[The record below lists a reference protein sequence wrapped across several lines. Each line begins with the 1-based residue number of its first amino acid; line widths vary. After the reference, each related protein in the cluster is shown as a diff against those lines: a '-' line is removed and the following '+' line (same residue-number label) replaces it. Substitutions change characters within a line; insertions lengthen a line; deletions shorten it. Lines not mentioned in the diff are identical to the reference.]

1 MKTQKRLN
9 VILVVLIIVLVSII
23 SFVGIFYQSRNEMVS
38 RIPEYKSG
46 TNIKGHRIVTLEV
59 SEDGKTSGEESTE
72 NKTTENEVAE
82 NETSNNAE
90 SKNAEN
96 NTDNYKKSA
105 EIIKKRLKNLK
116 VEDYSV
122 SLDENTGKIEI
133 DLPEN
138 DQTDIILSDITQK
151 GNFQIADSSTNEVLL
166 SNNDVKSV
174 DVGKQ
179 VNGSYSV
186 VYMNIK
192 FNMQGAKKFKNVT
205 VKYQNNV
212 SENTIV
218 AENTTEENTTTT
230 ENSTE
235 KNSTSEE
242 NIAKNTTSDESSDSS
257 NKNRQVVLKIDDT
270 TMMTTSFTE
279 VIDNGTL
286 SLTIGSSKDND
297 EIQTYVYGGD
307 NLAAIIENE
316 AMPLQY
322 EIKGNTYV
330 ASELGTSNIKII
342 VYVEIAIAL
351 VISLYLIIRYKV
363 KGIMATILS
372 VGYVAVLLLVIRY
385 ANVVLSIEGI
395 LAIALS
401 FVVNTV
407 FNIMLLN
414 RIKEKNMTAE
424 EKRQKYNE
432 ALKRYSLSIIPI
444 VIIAIVCCLVNW
456 DAIYSF
462 GMVMFWGI
470 IISIIYNL
478 TFTNVIVK
486 NSK

>member
-1 MKTQKRLN
+1 MKAQKRLN

-38 RIPEYKSG
+38 IIPEYKSG

-90 SKNAEN
+90 SKNTEN

-116 VEDYSV
+116 VENYSV

-166 SNNDVKSV
+166 SNSDVKSV

-186 VYMNIK
+186 VYMNIN
-192 FNMQGAKKFKNVT
+192 FNMQGSKKFKNVT

-212 SENTIV
+212 SENTIA

-257 NKNRQVVLKIDDT
+257 NKSRQVVLKIDDT

-330 ASELGTSNIKII
+330 ASEIGTSNIKII

-351 VISLYLIIRYKV
+351 VISLYLIIRYRV

-414 RIKEKNMTAE
+414 RFKEKNMTAE
-424 EKRQKYNE
+424 EKRKKYNE
-432 ALKRYSLSIIPI
+432 VLKRYSLSIIPI

>member
-1 MKTQKRLN
+1 MKAQKRLN

-59 SEDGKTSGEESTE
+59 SEDGTKSGEESTE

-82 NETSNNAE
+82 NETSNNEE
-90 SKNAEN
+90 SKNTEN
-96 NTDNYKKSA
+96 NADNYKKSA

-166 SNNDVKSV
+166 SNSDIKSV

-179 VNGSYSV
+179 VNGSYTV
-186 VYMNIK
+186 VYMNIN

-212 SENTIV
+212 SENTIA

-235 KNSTSEE
+235 ENSTSEE
-242 NIAKNTTSDESSDSS
+242 NTTSDESADSS
-257 NKNRQVVLKIDDT
+257 NESRQVVLKIDDT

-330 ASELGTSNIKII
+330 ASEIGTSNIKII

-351 VISLYLIIRYKV
+351 VISLYLIIRYRV

-372 VGYVAVLLLVIRY
+372 VGYVAILLLAIRY

-401 FVVNTV
+401 FVVNTI

-444 VIIAIVCCLVNW
+444 VIIAVVCCLVNW

-478 TFTNVIVK
+478 TFTNVVVK

>member
-1 MKTQKRLN
+1 MKAQKRLN

-90 SKNAEN
+90 SKNTEN

-166 SNNDVKSV
+166 SNSDVKSV

-186 VYMNIK
+186 VYMNIN

-212 SENTIV
+212 SENTIA

-235 KNSTSEE
+235 ENSTSKE

-257 NKNRQVVLKIDDT
+257 NKSRQVVLKIDDT
-270 TMMTTSFTE
+270 KMMTTSFTE

-307 NLAAIIENE
+307 NE

-330 ASELGTSNIKII
+330 ASEIGNSNIKII

-351 VISLYLIIRYKV
+351 VISLYLIIRYRA

-424 EKRQKYNE
+424 EKRKKYNE

>member
-1 MKTQKRLN
+1 MKAQKRLN

-59 SEDGKTSGEESTE
+59 SEDGTKSGEESTE

-82 NETSNNAE
+82 NETSNNE
-90 SKNAEN
+90 KSKNTEN
-96 NTDNYKKSA
+96 NADNYKKSA

-151 GNFQIADSSTNEVLL
+151 GNFQIADSSTNELLL
-166 SNNDVKSV
+166 SNSDIKSV

-179 VNGSYSV
+179 VNGSYTV
-186 VYMNIK
+186 VYMNIN

-212 SENTIV
+212 SENTI
-218 AENTTEENTTTT
+218 ATENTTEENTTTT

-235 KNSTSEE
+235 E
-242 NIAKNTTSDESSDSS
+242 NTTSDESADSS
-257 NKNRQVVLKIDDT
+257 NESRQVVLKIDNT

-330 ASELGTSNIKII
+330 ASEIGTSNIKII

-351 VISLYLIIRYKV
+351 VISLYLIIRYRV

-372 VGYVAVLLLVIRY
+372 IGYVAILLLAIRY

-424 EKRQKYNE
+424 EKKQKYNE

-444 VIIAIVCCLVNW
+444 VIIAVVCCLVNW

-478 TFTNVIVK
+478 TFTNVVVK

>member
-1 MKTQKRLN
+1 MKAQKRLN

-46 TNIKGHRIVTLEV
+46 TNIKGYRIVTLEV
-59 SEDGKTSGEESTE
+59 SEDGTKSGEESTE

-82 NETSNNAE
+82 NETSNNEE
-90 SKNAEN
+90 SKNTEN
-96 NTDNYKKSA
+96 NADNYKKSA

-166 SNNDVKSV
+166 SNSDIKSV

-179 VNGSYSV
+179 VNGSYTV
-186 VYMNIK
+186 VYMNIN

-212 SENTIV
+212 SENTIA

-235 KNSTSEE
+235 ENSTSEE
-242 NIAKNTTSDESSDSS
+242 NTAENTTSDESADSS
-257 NKNRQVVLKIDDT
+257 NESRQVVLKIDDT

-330 ASELGTSNIKII
+330 ASEIGTSNIKII

-351 VISLYLIIRYKV
+351 VISLYLIIRYRV

-372 VGYVAVLLLVIRY
+372 VGYVAILLLAIRY

-444 VIIAIVCCLVNW
+444 VIIAVVCCLVNW

-478 TFTNVIVK
+478 TFTNVVVK

>member
-1 MKTQKRLN
+1 MKAQKRLN

-59 SEDGKTSGEESTE
+59 SEDGTKSGEESTE

-82 NETSNNAE
+82 NETSNNEE
-90 SKNAEN
+90 SKNTEN

-166 SNNDVKSV
+166 SNSDVKSV

-186 VYMNIK
+186 VYMNIN
-192 FNMQGAKKFKNVT
+192 FNMQGSKKFKNVT

-212 SENTIV
+212 SENTIA

-230 ENSTE
+230 ENSTKE
-235 KNSTSEE
+235 NSTSEE
-242 NIAKNTTSDESSDSS
+242 NTAENTTSDESSDSS

-297 EIQTYVYGGD
+297 EIQTYVYGGN

-351 VISLYLIIRYKV
+351 VISLYLIIRYRV

-372 VGYVAVLLLVIRY
+372 IGYVAILLLAIRY

-424 EKRQKYNE
+424 EKKQKYNE

-478 TFTNVIVK
+478 TFTNVVVK

>member
-1 MKTQKRLN
+1 MKAQKRLN

-46 TNIKGHRIVTLEV
+46 TNIKGYRIVTLEV
-59 SEDGKTSGEESTE
+59 SEDGTKSGEESTE
-72 NKTTENEVAE
+72 NKTNENKVAE
-82 NETSNNAE
+82 NETSNNEE
-90 SKNAEN
+90 SKNTEN
-96 NTDNYKKSA
+96 NADNYKKSA

-166 SNNDVKSV
+166 SNSDIKSV

-179 VNGSYSV
+179 VNGSYTV
-186 VYMNIK
+186 VHMNIN

-212 SENTIV
+212 SENTIA

-235 KNSTSEE
+235 ENSTSEE
-242 NIAKNTTSDESSDSS
+242 NTTSNESADSS
-257 NKNRQVVLKIDDT
+257 NESRQVVLKIDDT

-330 ASELGTSNIKII
+330 ASEIGTSNIKII

-351 VISLYLIIRYKV
+351 VISLYLIIRYRV

-372 VGYVAVLLLVIRY
+372 IGYVAILLLAIRY

-444 VIIAIVCCLVNW
+444 VIIAVVCCLVNW

-478 TFTNVIVK
+478 TFTNVVVK

>member
-1 MKTQKRLN
+1 MKAQKRLN

-46 TNIKGHRIVTLEV
+46 TNIKGHRIVILEV
-59 SEDGKTSGEESTE
+59 SEDGTKSGEESTE

-82 NETSNNAE
+82 NETSNNEE
-90 SKNAEN
+90 SKNTEN
-96 NTDNYKKSA
+96 NADNYKKSA

-166 SNNDVKSV
+166 SNSDIKSV

-179 VNGSYSV
+179 VNGSYTV
-186 VYMNIK
+186 VYMNIN

-212 SENTIV
+212 SENTIA

-235 KNSTSEE
+235 ENSTSEE
-242 NIAKNTTSDESSDSS
+242 NTAENTTSDESADSS
-257 NKNRQVVLKIDDT
+257 NESRQVVLKIDDT

-330 ASELGTSNIKII
+330 ASEIGTSNIKII

-351 VISLYLIIRYKV
+351 VISLYLIIRYRV

-372 VGYVAVLLLVIRY
+372 VGYVAILLLAIRY

-444 VIIAIVCCLVNW
+444 VIIAVVCCLVNW

-478 TFTNVIVK
+478 TFTNVVVK

>member
-1 MKTQKRLN
+1 MKAQKRLN

-38 RIPEYKSG
+38 RIPAYKSG
-46 TNIKGHRIVTLEV
+46 TNIKGYRIVTLEV
-59 SEDGKTSGEESTE
+59 SEDGTKSGEESTE

-82 NETSNNAE
+82 NETSNNEE
-90 SKNAEN
+90 SKNTEN
-96 NTDNYKKSA
+96 NADNYKKSA

-166 SNNDVKSV
+166 SNSDIKSV

-179 VNGSYSV
+179 VNGSYTV
-186 VYMNIK
+186 VYMNIN

-212 SENTIV
+212 SENTI
-218 AENTTEENTTTT
+218 AAGNTTEENTTTT

-235 KNSTSEE
+235 E
-242 NIAKNTTSDESSDSS
+242 NTTSDESADSS
-257 NKNRQVVLKIDDT
+257 NESRQVVLKIDDT

-330 ASELGTSNIKII
+330 ASEIGTSNIKII

-351 VISLYLIIRYKV
+351 VISLYLIIRYRV

-372 VGYVAVLLLVIRY
+372 VGYVAILLLAIRY

-424 EKRQKYNE
+424 EKKQKYNE

-444 VIIAIVCCLVNW
+444 VIIAVVCCLVNW

-478 TFTNVIVK
+478 TFTNVVVK

>member
-1 MKTQKRLN
+1 MKAQKRLN

-59 SEDGKTSGEESTE
+59 SEDGTKSGEESTE
-72 NKTTENEVAE
+72 NKTTENKVAE
-82 NETSNNAE
+82 NETSNNEE
-90 SKNAEN
+90 SKNTEN
-96 NTDNYKKSA
+96 NADNYKKSA

-138 DQTDIILSDITQK
+138 NQTDIILSDITQK

-166 SNNDVKSV
+166 SNSDIKSV

-179 VNGSYSV
+179 VNGSYTV
-186 VYMNIK
+186 VYMNIN

-212 SENTIV
+212 SENTI
-218 AENTTEENTTTT
+218 AAGNTTEENTTTT

-235 KNSTSEE
+235 ENSTSEE
-242 NIAKNTTSDESSDSS
+242 NTAENTTSDESADSS
-257 NKNRQVVLKIDDT
+257 NESRQVVLKIDDT

-330 ASELGTSNIKII
+330 ASEIGTSNIKII

-351 VISLYLIIRYKV
+351 VISLYLIIRYRV

-372 VGYVAVLLLVIRY
+372 VGYVAILLLAIRY

-444 VIIAIVCCLVNW
+444 VIIAVVCCLVNW

-478 TFTNVIVK
+478 TFTNVVVK

>member
-1 MKTQKRLN
+1 MKAQKRLN

-59 SEDGKTSGEESTE
+59 SEDGTKSGEESTE
-72 NKTTENEVAE
+72 NETTENEVAE
-82 NETSNNAE
+82 NETSNNEE
-90 SKNAEN
+90 SKNTEN
-96 NTDNYKKSA
+96 NADNYKKSA

-122 SLDENTGKIEI
+122 SLDENTGKVEI

-166 SNNDVKSV
+166 SNSDIKSV

-179 VNGSYSV
+179 VNGSYTV
-186 VYMNIK
+186 VYMNIN

-212 SENTIV
+212 SENTIA

-235 KNSTSEE
+235 ENSTSEE
-242 NIAKNTTSDESSDSS
+242 NTTSDESADSS
-257 NKNRQVVLKIDDT
+257 NESRQVVLKIDDT

-330 ASELGTSNIKII
+330 ASEIGNSNIKII

-351 VISLYLIIRYKV
+351 VISLYLIIRYRV

-424 EKRQKYNE
+424 EKKQKYNE

>member
-1 MKTQKRLN
+1 MKAQKRLN

-90 SKNAEN
+90 SKNTEN

-138 DQTDIILSDITQK
+138 DQTDILLSDITQK

-166 SNNDVKSV
+166 SNSDVKSV

-186 VYMNIK
+186 VYMNIN

-212 SENTIV
+212 SENTI
-218 AENTTEENTTTT
+218 AAENTTTT

-257 NKNRQVVLKIDDT
+257 NKSRQVVLKIDDT

-351 VISLYLIIRYKV
+351 VISLYLIIRYRV

-401 FVVNTV
+401 LVVNTV

-478 TFTNVIVK
+478 TFTNVVVK

>member
-1 MKTQKRLN
+1 MKAQKRLN

-59 SEDGKTSGEESTE
+59 SEDGTKSGEESTE

-82 NETSNNAE
+82 NETSNNEE
-90 SKNAEN
+90 SKNTEN
-96 NTDNYKKSA
+96 NADNYKKSA

-166 SNNDVKSV
+166 SNSDIKSV

-179 VNGSYSV
+179 VNGSYTV
-186 VYMNIK
+186 VYMNIN

-212 SENTIV
+212 SENTIA

-235 KNSTSEE
+235 ENSTSEE
-242 NIAKNTTSDESSDSS
+242 NTAENTTSDESADSS
-257 NKNRQVVLKIDDT
+257 NESRQVVLKIDDT

-330 ASELGTSNIKII
+330 ASEIGTSNIKII

-351 VISLYLIIRYKV
+351 VISLYLIIRYRV

-372 VGYVAVLLLVIRY
+372 VGYVAILLLAIRY

-424 EKRQKYNE
+424 EKKQKYNE

-444 VIIAIVCCLVNW
+444 VIIAVVCCLVNW

-478 TFTNVIVK
+478 TFTNVVVK

>member
-1 MKTQKRLN
+1 MKAQKRLN

-90 SKNAEN
+90 SKNKEN

-166 SNNDVKSV
+166 SNSDVKSV

-186 VYMNIK
+186 VYMNIN

-212 SENTIV
+212 SENTIA
-218 AENTTEENTTTT
+218 AENTSEENTTTT

-257 NKNRQVVLKIDDT
+257 NKSRQVVLKIDDT

-351 VISLYLIIRYKV
+351 VISLYLIIRYRA

-372 VGYVAVLLLVIRY
+372 VGYVAVLLLIIRY

-478 TFTNVIVK
+478 TFTNVVVK

>member
-1 MKTQKRLN
+1 MKAQKRLN

-59 SEDGKTSGEESTE
+59 SEDGTKSGEESTE

-82 NETSNNAE
+82 NETSNNEE
-90 SKNAEN
+90 SKNTEN
-96 NTDNYKKSA
+96 NADNYKKSA

-166 SNNDVKSV
+166 SNSDIKSV

-179 VNGSYSV
+179 VNGSYTV
-186 VYMNIK
+186 VYMNIN

-212 SENTIV
+212 SENTIA

-230 ENSTE
+230 GNSTE
-235 KNSTSEE
+235 ENSTSEE
-242 NIAKNTTSDESSDSS
+242 NTTSDESADSS
-257 NKNRQVVLKIDDT
+257 NESRQVVLKIDDT

-330 ASELGTSNIKII
+330 ASEIGTSNIKII

-351 VISLYLIIRYKV
+351 VISLYLIIRYRV

-372 VGYVAVLLLVIRY
+372 IGYVAILLLAIRY

-444 VIIAIVCCLVNW
+444 VIIAVVCCLVNW

-478 TFTNVIVK
+478 TFTNVVVK

>member
-1 MKTQKRLN
+1 MKAQKRLN

-59 SEDGKTSGEESTE
+59 SEDGTKSGEESTE

-82 NETSNNAE
+82 NETSNNEE
-90 SKNAEN
+90 SKNTEN
-96 NTDNYKKSA
+96 NADNYKKSA

-166 SNNDVKSV
+166 SNSDIKSV

-179 VNGSYSV
+179 VNGSYTV
-186 VYMNIK
+186 VYMNIN

-212 SENTIV
+212 SENTI
-218 AENTTEENTTTT
+218 AAGNTTEDNTTTT

-235 KNSTSEE
+235 ENSTSEE
-242 NIAKNTTSDESSDSS
+242 NTTSDESADSS
-257 NKNRQVVLKIDDT
+257 NESRQVVLKIDDT

-330 ASELGTSNIKII
+330 ASEIGTSNIKII

-351 VISLYLIIRYKV
+351 VISLYLIIRYRV

-372 VGYVAVLLLVIRY
+372 VGYVAILLLAIRY

-424 EKRQKYNE
+424 EKKQKYNE

-444 VIIAIVCCLVNW
+444 VIIAVVCCLVNW

-478 TFTNVIVK
+478 TFTNVVVK